1 MIERD
6 TCTTDT
12 IRGADG
18 QNEAGD
24 NTIRIALDIQAN
36 NSFPEALAAALFSEN
51 RITRRG
57 WNASGQYVVMQH
69 PEKRSMLSTA
79 YMVIKNSNNEFVP
92 WVPSQ
97 GDLFARDW
105 AIIPIQPL

>member
-1 MIERD
+1 MIEKPQCTEG
-6 TCTTDT
+6 TCT
-12 IRGADG
+12 ADR
-18 QNEAGD
+18 AVD
-24 NTIRIALDIQAN
+24 NTIRLALDIQANNN
-36 NSFPEALAAALFSEN
+36 NSFPEALAAAQFNGN

-57 WNASGQYVVMQH
+57 WNAGGQYVMVQH
-69 PEKRSMLSTA
+69 PDKRSMLSTA

-92 WVPSQ
+92 WTPSQ

>member
-1 MIERD
+1 MTEKAQGTEG
-6 TCTTDT
+6 TCT
-12 IRGADG
+12 ADRCTG
-18 QNEAGD
+18 
-24 NTIRIALDIQAN
+24 NTIRIALGTQAN
-36 NSFPEALAAALFSEN
+36 NSFPEALAAAQFNGN

-57 WNASGQYVVMQH
+57 WNAGGQYVMVQH
-69 PEKRSMLSTA
+69 PDKRSMLSTA